1 MKKLI
6 IKGISLLN
14 FKGFFFFFFPFNSYG
29 AVILGGKNG
38 YGKTTLFD
46 ALELLFTGKIQRMA
60 EYNSYH
66 NNRYSI
72 SQDEK
77 PLVYNTKLSKE
88 VVISAELE
96 IADVHFVLRRK
107 ADVYRMRN
115 PVDFNAFGKL
125 LIVEPDEI
133 ERELTDEE
141 LKSLGIFD
149 LGKSYSFLNYLS
161 QEEATTFLKQKE
173 ADRAEML
180 SKLFD
185 LEIYERYIN
194 KISKVQHNL
203 GELKKHWQSQKKNA
217 DTLIK
222 KLQSSGFNETNNQ
235 VEYLQIST
243 DFQKNKWDA
252 KSPCLSYEEFNAFLE
267 ENGIFDNL
275 SYLAQNFSEY
285 QKYRK
290 NLYINQHNSEE
301 EIHRL
306 AFCTKYSFLEED
318 LKLYGEFQ
326 KNVLQPA
333 SSLTIFNLDSFTLTV
348 PNDLEQLIK
357 EGVLQILQGRIN
369 DLKEYCKSFGN
380 IQKVQASILEMRNNL
395 AGLIKNSSPETK
407 RCPLCGH
414 EYTSSKL
421 LLQKLDDQG
430 KLLMDQ
436 MHDSSVEIHKMLDSV
451 KKEILVHVI
460 TPAIEYFTG
469 KTINDEIFKE
479 YYSLDIKGL
488 INTLNIFKE
497 KLKITIDATLSV
509 EAISET
515 ISNHLKSAILEYDE
529 TLDFKQMDKTY
540 SSYGRFIKKECLNED
555 IIQKKRLYLTE
566 LWNKSKS
573 EQLKRSEREL
583 NYINNILA
591 NIDCKINEFKSL
603 QKDVQDSE
611 KGYLRKLLSDIK
623 ILFYIYSGRI
633 MQDNYF
639 GRGLFIREDLDRKR
653 VLITSSKDEYDE
665 VDALFNMSS
674 GQLVSL
680 VVALTLSL
688 NKLYSSVPFIAIDD
702 PIQTMDDI
710 NLWGLIETFRH
721 DFNNHFMVLSTH
733 ETDYGKLLEYKLR
746 KWGVDT
752 EYIEMSQLHQIQNEN
767 D

>member
-14 FKGFFFFFFPFNSYG
+14 FKGFSKIHVPFNSYG

-46 ALELLFTGKIQRMA
+46 ALELLFTGKIQRLA

-96 IADVHFVLRRK
+96 IADVYFVLRRK

-222 KLQSSGFNETNNQ
+222 KLQSSGFNEINNQ

-243 DFQKNKWDA
+243 GFQQYKWDA

-290 NLYINQHNSEE
+290 DLYINQHNSEE

-395 AGLIKNSSPETK
+395 AGLIKNS
-407 RCPLCGH
+407 
-414 EYTSSKL
+414 
-421 LLQKLDDQG
+421 
-430 KLLMDQ
+430 
-436 MHDSSVEIHKMLDSV
+436 
-451 KKEILVHVI
+451 
-460 TPAIEYFTG
+460 
-469 KTINDEIFKE
+469 
-479 YYSLDIKGL
+479 
-488 INTLNIFKE
+488 
-497 KLKITIDATLSV
+497 
-509 EAISET
+509 
-515 ISNHLKSAILEYDE
+515 
-529 TLDFKQMDKTY
+529 
-540 SSYGRFIKKECLNED
+540 
-555 IIQKKRLYLTE
+555 
-566 LWNKSKS
+566 
-573 EQLKRSEREL
+573 
-583 NYINNILA
+583 
-591 NIDCKINEFKSL
+591 
-603 QKDVQDSE
+603 
-611 KGYLRKLLSDIK
+611 
-623 ILFYIYSGRI
+623 
-633 MQDNYF
+633 
-639 GRGLFIREDLDRKR
+639 
-653 VLITSSKDEYDE
+653 
-665 VDALFNMSS
+665 
-674 GQLVSL
+674 
-680 VVALTLSL
+680 
-688 NKLYSSVPFIAIDD
+688 
-702 PIQTMDDI
+702 
-710 NLWGLIETFRH
+710 
-721 DFNNHFMVLSTH
+721 
-733 ETDYGKLLEYKLR
+733 
-746 KWGVDT
+746 
-752 EYIEMSQLHQIQNEN
+752 
-767 D
+767 